1 MRSSSV
7 LFRLHCSTHNT
18 CRVEILPG
26 YRPRVAAHETWFE
39 KLMREASEAG
49 EFDDLPGAGEP
60 IADLDRPYD
69 PEWWARRW
77 MQRET
82 LAEGVREVAARIR
95 REVPRILAGTDE
107 AAMRNALSELNNA
120 VRAANERLPD
130 ADRLP
135 SLDVEAMIQERAS
148 LRRNS

>member
-1 MRSSSV
+1 M
-7 LFRLHCSTHNT
+7 T
-18 CRVEILPG
+18 G
-26 YRPRVAAHETWFE
+26 HETWFE

-77 MQRET
+77 MLRET
-82 LAEGVREVAARIR
+82 LAEEVREVAARMR

-107 AAMRNALSELNNA
+107 SAMREALSGLNDA
-120 VRAANERLPD
+120 VRAANERLPAED
-130 ADRLP
+130 QLP
-135 SLDVEAMIQERAS
+135 SLDVEAMIRNRAS
-148 LRRNS
+148 QRRDS